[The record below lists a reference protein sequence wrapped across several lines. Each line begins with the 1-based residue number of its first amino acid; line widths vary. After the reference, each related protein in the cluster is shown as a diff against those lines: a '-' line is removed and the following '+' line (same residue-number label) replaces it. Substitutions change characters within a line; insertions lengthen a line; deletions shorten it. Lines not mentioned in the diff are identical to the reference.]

1 MTRPLAERT
10 TEQLRA
16 RVRELSARLDQQHA
30 AGLALDLTRGKP
42 SVDQLELSRA
52 LDGILGGDYRLA
64 DGSDA
69 RNYGSLLGIPE
80 ARALGAQM
88 LETDAARVI
97 AGGNSSLSLMYLV
110 VETALRVG
118 LWGAGSAWL
127 GEATAAVRPVKFLCP
142 VPGYDRHFAVCEAL
156 GIEMVSVPMTEQGP
170 AMDDVEHLV
179 AADPSIKGI
188 WCVPKYSNPTGCVY
202 SDVVTE
208 RIARLPK
215 RAGRHFLIMW
225 DNAYAVHDLEFPA
238 PRLQNLVPLLTRE
251 QTADHAVLFASTS
264 KITFAGAGVA
274 FLASSTPIV
283 KALERQMSAMT
294 IGPDKVNQLRHVR
307 FLAGR
312 LDEHMR
318 QHAQLLRPKFA
329 AVLERLDQTL
339 DGLGIATWTRPKGGY
354 FISFNTLP
362 GIAKRVVARARAAGV
377 TLTPAGATYP
387 YGADPNDSN
396 IRIAPTFPTLADVEA
411 ATDVFTLCVELES
424 IEQIL
429 TARAR

>member
-1 MTRPLAERT
+1 MNRPLAERT

-16 RVRELSARLDQQHA
+16 RMRELNARLDQQQA
-30 AGLALDLTRGKP
+30 AGLKLDLTRGKP
-42 SVDQLELSRA
+42 SADQLELSRP
-52 LDGILGGDYRLA
+52 LDGILDGNYRLA

-80 ARALGAQM
+80 ARAFGAQM

-110 VETALRVG
+110 VETALRTG
-118 LWGAGSAWL
+118 LWGPGSDWVSESSRS
-127 GEATAAVRPVKFLCP
+127 GRPIKFLCP
-142 VPGYDRHFAVCEAL
+142 VPGYDRHFAICDAL
-156 GIEMVSVPMTEQGP
+156 GIEMVCVPMTDQGP
-170 AMDDVEHLV
+170 AMDDVERLV
-179 AADPSIKGI
+179 AADPMIKGI

-202 SDVVTE
+202 SDAITE
-208 RIARLPK
+208 RLARLPPQ
-215 RAGRHFLIMW
+215 AGPHFLIMW
-225 DNAYAVHDLEFPA
+225 DNAYAVHDLESPA
-238 PRLQNLVPLLTRE
+238 PRLKNIVPLLMRE
-251 QTADHAVLFASTS
+251 RTDDHAALFASTS

-274 FLASSTPIV
+274 FLASSERVI
-283 KALERQMSAMT
+283 KALEHHMSAMT

-312 LDEHMR
+312 LDEHMQ

-329 AVLERLDQTL
+329 AVLERLDDTL

-377 TLTPAGATYP
+377 TLTPAGATFP
-387 YGADPNDSN
+387 HGADPNDSN
-396 IRIAPTFPTLADVEA
+396 IRIAPTFPALADVEA

-424 IEQIL
+424 IEEIL
-429 TARAR
+429 ASRAK